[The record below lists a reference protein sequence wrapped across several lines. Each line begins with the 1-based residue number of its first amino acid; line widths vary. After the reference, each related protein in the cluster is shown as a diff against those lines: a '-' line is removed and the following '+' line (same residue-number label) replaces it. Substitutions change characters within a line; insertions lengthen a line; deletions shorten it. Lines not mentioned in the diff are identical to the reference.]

1 MKKYKIIYQED
12 KKIKEMI
19 LETIDIDFEKKPKNI
34 IKITEEKPIFDINF
48 LKKIRVD
55 YKSLNLIFYELNL
68 MLKSNINISD
78 AFDIL
83 IKSKKNKNILIF
95 LNSLKKLFIE
105 QNSSKESFDK
115 FNINPLFKQFSK
127 IFFQGGDISL
137 NIDALSL
144 LLIEASQI
152 RKKFLKAIS
161 YPIFLM
167 ISFLISLISIFVFVV
182 PNFKTI
188 FNQNQ
193 NELPFATKMLFLSEY
208 WFSNYYLIIF
218 FVVVL
223 TIIFIYILYKKSKLF
238 QKIIDKIMINNIFII
253 KDINFSLQMYKMF
266 LLIEIMQKSQF
277 EFHKCFKSSKIL
289 LENKY
294 LLDKITIIDNLIENG
309 KSINISFSES
319 KIFDDMILNLLNTG
333 EVSNSLP
340 LVISEI
346 KMIYKNRFDDKINFL
361 IAIIP
366 PIFLSFIMLLIL
378 WIVIAIFVPIWDMGN
393 IIK

>member
-55 YKSLNLIFYELNL
+55 DKSLNLIFYELNL

-137 NIDALSL
+137 NI
-144 LLIEASQI
+144 
-152 RKKFLKAIS
+152 
-161 YPIFLM
+161 
-167 ISFLISLISIFVFVV
+167 
-182 PNFKTI
+182 
-188 FNQNQ
+188 
-193 NELPFATKMLFLSEY
+193 
-208 WFSNYYLIIF
+208 
-218 FVVVL
+218 
-223 TIIFIYILYKKSKLF
+223 
-238 QKIIDKIMINNIFII
+238 
-253 KDINFSLQMYKMF
+253 
-266 LLIEIMQKSQF
+266 
-277 EFHKCFKSSKIL
+277 
-289 LENKY
+289 
-294 LLDKITIIDNLIENG
+294 
-309 KSINISFSES
+309 
-319 KIFDDMILNLLNTG
+319 
-333 EVSNSLP
+333 
-340 LVISEI
+340 
-346 KMIYKNRFDDKINFL
+346 
-361 IAIIP
+361 
-366 PIFLSFIMLLIL
+366 
-378 WIVIAIFVPIWDMGN
+378 
-393 IIK
+393 